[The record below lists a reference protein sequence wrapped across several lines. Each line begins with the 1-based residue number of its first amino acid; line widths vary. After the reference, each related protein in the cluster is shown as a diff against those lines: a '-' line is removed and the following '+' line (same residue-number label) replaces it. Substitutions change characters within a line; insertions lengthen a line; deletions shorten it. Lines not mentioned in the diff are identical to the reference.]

1 MKQKKK
7 VIIIIIILLIIF
19 TVTVLL
25 LVNNSD
31 DDNNE
36 TPGTNTNTN
45 IDNSSI
51 EDVRINTLED
61 EDRFFTLQRII
72 NNYYDII
79 RSNDAERLYNVLVEN
94 YIYNNNITV
103 NNVLSVLDNS
113 YEDTSYIA
121 KDIQYIEGENIT
133 YYIING
139 YLLNQIIVTEE
150 LQYNSDVN
158 FMVII
163 KNNTY
168 AIYPLQ
174 DVDINEFLERYDFK
188 NDENINFANTYTNVF
203 VVVENKL
210 TTYINEFLTLMFVDS
225 QRAYNMLSDESKD
238 LYGSLDNFNQRLYN
252 IYQSI
257 SPVVFSYYVNELDDY
272 VEYDIIDNNTNRIT
286 IYEYNTMNYS
296 LNIDFY

>member
-7 VIIIIIILLIIF
+7 VIIIIIVLLIIF

-31 DDNNE
+31 DNNE
-36 TPGTNTNTN
+36 TPGNNTNTN

-79 RSNDAERLYNVLVEN
+79 RSNDAEILYNVLVEN

-103 NNVLSVLDNS
+103 NNVLSILDNS

>member
-36 TPGTNTNTN
+36 TPGNNTNTN

-51 EDVRINTLED
+51 EDIRINTLED
-61 EDRFFTLQRII
+61 EDSFFTLQRII

-188 NDENINFANTYTNVF
+188 NDENINSANTYTNVF

-257 SPVVFSYYVNELDDY
+257 SPVVFSYYVNELDDC

-296 LNIDFY
+296 INIDFY

>member
-7 VIIIIIILLIIF
+7 VIIIIIVLLIIF

-51 EDVRINTLED
+51 EDIRINTLED

-296 LNIDFY
+296 INIDFY

>member
-7 VIIIIIILLIIF
+7 VIIIIIVLLIIF

-31 DDNNE
+31 DDNIE

-51 EDVRINTLED
+51 EDIRINTLED

-188 NDENINFANTYTNVF
+188 NDENINSANTYTNVF

-296 LNIDFY
+296 INIDFY

>member
-7 VIIIIIILLIIF
+7 VIIIIIVLLIIF

-51 EDVRINTLED
+51 EDIRINTLED
-61 EDRFFTLQRII
+61 EDSFFTLQRII

-94 YIYNNNITV
+94 YIYNNNITL
-103 NNVLSVLDNS
+103 NNVLSILDNS

-296 LNIDFY
+296 INIDFY

>member
-188 NDENINFANTYTNVF
+188 NDENINATNTYTNVF

-257 SPVVFSYYVNELDDY
+257 SPVVFSYYVNELDDC

-296 LNIDFY
+296 INIDFY

>member
-7 VIIIIIILLIIF
+7 VIIIIIVLLIIF

-31 DDNNE
+31 DNNE
-36 TPGTNTNTN
+36 TPGNNTNTN

-79 RSNDAERLYNVLVEN
+79 RSNDAEILYNVLVEN

-103 NNVLSVLDNS
+103 NNVLSILDNS

-188 NDENINFANTYTNVF
+188 NDENINSANTYTNVF

-296 LNIDFY
+296 INIDFY

>member
-7 VIIIIIILLIIF
+7 VIIIIIVLLIIF

-296 LNIDFY
+296 INIDFY

>member
-7 VIIIIIILLIIF
+7 VIIIIIVLLIIF

-36 TPGTNTNTN
+36 TPGNNTNTN

-296 LNIDFY
+296 INIDFY

>member
-7 VIIIIIILLIIF
+7 VIIIIIVLLIIF

-36 TPGTNTNTN
+36 TPGNNTNTN

-79 RSNDAERLYNVLVEN
+79 RSNDAEILYNVLVEN

-103 NNVLSVLDNS
+103 NNVLSILDNS

-188 NDENINFANTYTNVF
+188 NDENINSANTYTNVF

-296 LNIDFY
+296 INIDFY

>member
-7 VIIIIIILLIIF
+7 VIIIIIVLLIIF

-31 DDNNE
+31 DNNE
-36 TPGTNTNTN
+36 TPGNNTNTN

-79 RSNDAERLYNVLVEN
+79 RSNDAEILYNVLVEN

-103 NNVLSVLDNS
+103 NNVLSILDNS

-296 LNIDFY
+296 INIDFY

>member
-7 VIIIIIILLIIF
+7 VIIIIIVLLIIF

-94 YIYNNNITV
+94 YIYNNNITL
-103 NNVLSVLDNS
+103 NNVLSILDNS

-188 NDENINFANTYTNVF
+188 NDENINSANTYTNVF

-296 LNIDFY
+296 INIDFY